1 MARARRT
8 LSGVDTHEEARPG
21 APAPEGG
28 RAAIAGVILAGG
40 ESRRM
45 GRPKALLPIA
55 NATLIETV
63 VARVR
68 EACSTV
74 LLVTNT
80 PEAYRQL
87 GIPMV
92 SDALPERRSLVGIYS
107 GLLRTDG
114 PAFVCAC
121 DMPFLNPGLIRHLGA
136 LIEGVDAVIP
146 RHDGEYEPLHA
157 VYTPACLDP
166 IRRCLA
172 RGDRNTGFLPEIR
185 VRVVEAEEVRRF
197 DPDLRSFVNINT
209 PEDYARIL
217 TERRSS
223 V

>member
-1 MARARRT
+1 MPRARRT
-8 LSGVDTHEEARPG
+8 LCGMGMREEPRPSGR
-21 APAPEGG
+21 APEGG
-28 RAAIAGVILAGG
+28 RVAIAGVILAGG

-45 GRPKALLPIA
+45 GRPKGLLPIA
-55 NATLIETV
+55 HATLIETV

-68 EACSTV
+68 EACATV

-80 PEAYRQL
+80 PETYRQL

-92 SDALPERRSLVGIYS
+92 PDALPERRSLVGIYT
-107 GLLRTDG
+107 GLLHTNG

-136 LIEGVDAVIP
+136 LIEGVDAVVP

-166 IRRCLA
+166 IRRCLT
-172 RGDRNTGFLPEIR
+172 RGDRNTGFLSEIR
-185 VRVVEAEEVRRF
+185 ARVVDAEDLRRF

>member
-1 MARARRT
+1 M
-8 LSGVDTHEEARPG
+8 GIHEESRSHRPVPQG
-21 APAPEGG
+21 D
-28 RAAIAGVILAGG
+28 RVAIAGVILAGG

-45 GRPKALLPIA
+45 GRPKGLLPIGD
-55 NATLIETV
+55 ATLIETV
-63 VARVR
+63 VARMR
-68 EACSTV
+68 EACATV

-80 PEAYRQL
+80 PETYRQL

-92 SDALPERRSLVGIYS
+92 SDALPDRRSLVGIYT
-107 GLLRTDG
+107 GLLHTNG

-172 RGDRNTGFLPEIR
+172 RGDRNTGFLPEVR
-185 VRVVEAEEVRRF
+185 VRVVDAEEIRRF
-197 DPDLRSFVNINT
+197 DPHLRSFVNINT